1 MISETKKAMM
11 TNKRITFVGHFD
23 GHVDALK
30 QYRVHCMM
38 QHDQGYTGSL
48 CMLPSGDYSLHIAP
62 VAARA
67 TINKTTM

>member
-1 MISETKKAMM
+1 MSSDTKKAMM
-11 TNKRITFVGHFD
+11 TNKCTSIAGHFD
-23 GHVDALK
+23 GHADALK
-30 QYRVHCMM
+30 RYEVHRLM

-67 TINKTTM
+67 TINKTM